1 MLFILDQDVSAEV
14 GRVIRQAG
22 HKCHTVGSAGLYDA
36 SDDEVS
42 TFAADHD
49 AIFLTHDKE
58 MTHRRRRN
66 TFGRHVLLAC
76 NEWEAPAVVEAS
88 LDQIIATTQQRDD
101 ICIKLTKDNL
111 TAYPNRW
118 E

>member
-1 MLFILDQDVSAEV
+1 MLFILDHDVSAEV

-22 HKCHTVGSAGLYDA
+22 HTCHTVASAGLADA

-42 TFAADHD
+42 TFAADHY

-58 MTHRRRRN
+58 MTLRRRRN
-66 TFGRHVLLAC
+66 TFGRHILLAC
-76 NEWEAPAVVEAS
+76 NEWEAPAVVSGALE
-88 LDQIIATTQQRDD
+88 QIIATAQQRDA

-111 TAYPNRW
+111 TAYPTRW
-118 E
+118 D